1 MIKPE
6 TLRRTAYIRVVVCD
20 ERPVSRHGIKTL
32 LAAIPGVE
40 VVAEAGDG
48 DTALT
53 LVTSLRPDLLLLDT
67 GITAVGAL
75 DVLTRLKTSQ
85 VATRAVVFSTGMEQG
100 EVRKALD
107 SGAWA
112 VLPRITASKDLWKC
126 IHQVLQ
132 GKRWVDVGAGGQ
144 KGRTRCSAPEDQM
157 LTARELEIVGF
168 LARGISNKEISVELD
183 LSEQTVKNHVRS
195 IFRKRGVTNRVA
207 LAMDSRTSELL
218 HSIPEQSPR

>member
-1 MIKPE
+1 MSKPE
-6 TLRRTAYIRVVVCD
+6 TPRRTAYIRVVVCD
-20 ERPVSRHGIKTL
+20 DRPVSRHGIKTL

-48 DTALT
+48 DTALA
-53 LVTSLRPDLLLLDT
+53 LVTSLRPDLLLLDN
-67 GITAVGAL
+67 GIPAHGAL
-75 DVLTRLKTSQ
+75 DVLSRLKTSQ

-126 IHQVLQ
+126 IHHVLQ
-132 GKRWVDVGAGGQ
+132 GKRWVDAGAGG
-144 KGRTRCSAPEDQM
+144 KEGRTRCTAPEGEM

-218 HSIPEQSPR
+218 HPISEQSPR